1 MGMDNP
7 LVVVERKKARSYT
20 VAPANDFLFFSFYS
34 FELVGKTVKRILGSH
49 PRNYTYICTSSS
61 SSLLALFAS
70 YLHAARPLL
79 PAIAFVVFCFL
90 PRAPSLFLLQTNSV

>member
-1 MGMDNP
+1 MGVDNSI
-7 LVVVERKKARSYT
+7 VVVEREKHGVPLYISTGHGTFAKC
-20 VAPANDFLFFSFYS
+20 L
-34 FELVGKTVKRILGSH
+34 KRILGSH

-90 PRAPSLFLLQTNSV
+90 PRAPSLFLIQTNSV